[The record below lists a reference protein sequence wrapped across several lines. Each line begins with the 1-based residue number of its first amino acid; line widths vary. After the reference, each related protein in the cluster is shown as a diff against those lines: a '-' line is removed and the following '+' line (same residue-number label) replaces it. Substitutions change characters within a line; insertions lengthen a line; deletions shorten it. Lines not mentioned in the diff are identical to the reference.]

1 MRSSAIKILLIAIPV
16 LVLGVMV
23 YRQRS
28 IDSQFQEIS
37 RKIVNFTAI
46 DVDEGKRTYQELKGE
61 ATFIVLS
68 ASWCPACM
76 AEIPMLKN
84 LHDEFSDKG
93 LKILMVSEDD
103 NAKIAAKF
111 KKKHKLPWTVIHW
124 NYDLMNLLGNPG
136 FIPVSYL
143 VNGNDSIVQIHSG
156 IFKEEDVRKDIQKL
170 LK

>member
-1 MRSSAIKILLIAIPV
+1 MRSSAVKILLFAIPV
-16 LVLGVMV
+16 LILGFMV

-28 IDSQFQEIS
+28 LDSQFQQIT

-46 DVDEGKRTYQELKGE
+46 DVENGKTTYQDLKGSV
-61 ATFIVLS
+61 TFIVLS

-84 LHDEFSDKG
+84 LHNEFSNKG

-111 KKKHKLPWTVIHW
+111 KKKHSLPWTVLHW

-143 VNGNDSIVQIHSG
+143 VNEQDSIVQIHTG
-156 IFKEEDVRKDIQKL
+156 IFEEENVRKDIQKL

>member
-1 MRSSAIKILLIAIPV
+1 MRSSAVKILLIAIPV
-16 LVLGVMV
+16 LVLGYMV
-23 YRQRS
+23 LKQRDL
-28 IDSQFQEIS
+28 DSQFKEIS
-37 RKIVNFTAI
+37 RKIDNFSAI
-46 DVDEGKRTYQELKGE
+46 DVTNGKTSYQEEKGK

-84 LHDEFSDKG
+84 LHSEFSDKG

-136 FIPVSYL
+136 FIPVSFL
-143 VNGNDSIVQIHSG
+143 VNNQDSIVQIHSG
-156 IFKEEDVRKDIQKL
+156 IFEENDVRKEILKL